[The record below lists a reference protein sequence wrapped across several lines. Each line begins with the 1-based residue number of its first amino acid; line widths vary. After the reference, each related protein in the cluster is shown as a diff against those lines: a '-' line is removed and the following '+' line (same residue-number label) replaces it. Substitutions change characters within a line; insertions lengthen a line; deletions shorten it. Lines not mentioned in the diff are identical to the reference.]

1 MYMFDRPRRLRAR
14 SPKGYL
20 GDDQFRL
27 NFINLMVYIYIY
39 IIISF
44 KIFNYRGSIYR
55 QLNTTKQKFGHN
67 RKKRVTLISLLLLCT
82 ESRFMIP

>member
-1 MYMFDRPRRLRAR
+1 MFDRPRRLRAR
-14 SPKGYL
+14 SPKGDL

-27 NFINLMVYIYIY
+27 NFINLMVYIYI
-39 IIISF
+39 ITSF

-55 QLNTTKQKFGHN
+55 PLNTTKQKFGHN